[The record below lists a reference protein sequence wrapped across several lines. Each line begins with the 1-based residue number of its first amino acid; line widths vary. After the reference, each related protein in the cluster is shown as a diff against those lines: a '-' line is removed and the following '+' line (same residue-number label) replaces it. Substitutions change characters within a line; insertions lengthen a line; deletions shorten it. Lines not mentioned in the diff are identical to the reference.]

1 MAKRI
6 KIPKETKKEKIHLFD
21 YYDVLGMGSMSSAR
35 IEFFSNEKVIV
46 EKCRCV
52 SEYTDTLIRLNLG
65 EKNAIL
71 MGENLKIN
79 SLEGK
84 NIVITG
90 VVNTLEFTE

>member
-46 EKCRCV
+46 ETFLKLKNGEEV
-52 SEYTDTLIRLNLG
+52 NFETMSE
-65 EKNAIL
+65 IL
-71 MGENLKIN
+71 FNWAKKWIC
-79 SLEGK
+79 
-84 NIVITG
+84 
-90 VVNTLEFTE
+90 